1 MSTSKNL
8 RGFLPARKRGMAANS
23 TGFDELKIA
32 SGLAQNIFTGDLV
45 EVTAGNLNAVSAGA
59 TSVGDAAP
67 VVGVF
72 MGCHYVEN
80 GTPKWNK
87 YWPTGTSATDIK
99 AFVNTDPWS
108 TYYIQADASLSAGD
122 INYTTFGITAGSGS
136 TVTGQSGFGIA
147 ATTRGFL
154 PLDVR
159 PISVL
164 DEPGNDITVAA
175 QRAFPVVEVR
185 LIHHVDMLTATTTV
199 SALP

>member
-8 RGFLPARKRGMAANS
+8 RGFLPARKRGSAANS
-23 TGFDELKIA
+23 TGFDEIPIA
-32 SGLAQNIFTGDLV
+32 SGLAANIFTGDLV
-45 EVTAGNLNAVSAGA
+45 AVTAGNIIPTAGA
-59 TSVGDAAP
+59 TSVGDAYQAA
-67 VVGVF
+67 GVF
-72 MGCHYVEN
+72 MGCHYVQD
-80 GTPKWNK
+80 GQPKWNK

-147 ATTRGFL
+147 ASTRGFL

>member
-23 TGFDELKIA
+23 TGFDEIPIA
-32 SGLAQNIFTGDLV
+32 SGLAQSIFTGDLV

-67 VVGVF
+67 CIGVF
-72 MGCHYVEN
+72 MGCHYVED

-108 TYYIQADASLSAGD
+108 TYYIQADATISAGD
-122 INYTTFGITAGSGS
+122 INSSNFGLTVGSGS
-136 TVTGQSGFGIA
+136 TVTGQSGFGIKA
-147 ATTRGFL
+147 ASRSAL
-154 PLDVR
+154 ILDVR
-159 PISVL
+159 PIGVL
-164 DEPGNDITVAA
+164 DEPGNDITVATE
-175 QRAFPVVEVR
+175 RAFPVVEVR

-199 SALP
+199 ITQ

>member
-45 EVTAGNLNAVSAGA
+45 EVTAGNCNAVSAGA

-67 VVGVF
+67 CIGVF
-72 MGCHYVEN
+72 MGCHYVED

-108 TYYIQADASLSAGD
+108 TYYIQADATISAGD
-122 INYTTFGITAGSGS
+122 INSSNFGLTVGSGS
-136 TVTGQSGFGIA
+136 TVTGQSGFGIKA
-147 ATTRGFL
+147 ASRSAL
-154 PLDVR
+154 ILDVR
-159 PISVL
+159 PIGVL
-164 DEPGNDITVAA
+164 DEPGNDITVATE
-175 QRAFPVVEVR
+175 RAFPVVEVR

-199 SALP
+199 VTQ

>member
-1 MSTSKNL
+1 MSTTKNL

-23 TGFDELKIA
+23 TGFDELKIV

-45 EVTAGNLNAVSAGA
+45 EVTAGNCNAVSAGA

-67 VVGVF
+67 CIGVF

-87 YWPTGTSATDIK
+87 YWPTGTSASDIK

-108 TYYIQADASLSAGD
+108 TYYIQADATISAGD
-122 INYTTFGITAGSGS
+122 INSSNFGLTVGSGS
-136 TVTGQSGFGIA
+136 TVTGQSGFGIKA
-147 ATTRGFL
+147 ASRSAL
-154 PLDVR
+154 ILDVR
-159 PISVL
+159 PIGVL
-164 DEPGNDITVAA
+164 DEPGNDITVATE
-175 QRAFPVVEVR
+175 RAFPVVEVR

-199 SALP
+199 ITQ

>member
-1 MSTSKNL
+1 MSTTKNL

-23 TGFDELKIA
+23 TGFDELKIV

-45 EVTAGNLNAVSAGA
+45 EVTAGNCNAVSAGA

-67 VVGVF
+67 CIGVF

-87 YWPTGTSATDIK
+87 YWPTGTSARDIK

-108 TYYIQADASLSAGD
+108 TYYIQADATISAGD
-122 INYTTFGITAGSGS
+122 INSSNFGLTVGSGS
-136 TVTGQSGFGIA
+136 TVTGQSGFGIKA
-147 ATTRGFL
+147 ASRSAL
-154 PLDVR
+154 ILDVR
-159 PISVL
+159 PIGVL
-164 DEPGNDITVAA
+164 DEPGNDITVATE
-175 QRAFPVVEVR
+175 RAFPVVEVR

-199 SALP
+199 ITQ

>member
-1 MSTSKNL
+1 MSTTNNL

-23 TGFDELKIA
+23 TGFDELKIV

-45 EVTAGNLNAVSAGA
+45 EVTAGNCNAVSAGA

-67 VVGVF
+67 CIGVF

-87 YWPTGTSATDIK
+87 YWPTGTSASDIK

-108 TYYIQADASLSAGD
+108 TYYIQADATISAGD
-122 INYTTFGITAGSGS
+122 INSSNFGLTVGSGS
-136 TVTGQSGFGIA
+136 TVTGQSGFGIKA
-147 ATTRGFL
+147 ASRSAL
-154 PLDVR
+154 ILDVR
-159 PISVL
+159 PIGVL
-164 DEPGNDITVAA
+164 DEPGNDITVATE
-175 QRAFPVVEVR
+175 RAFPVVEVR

-199 SALP
+199 ITQ

>member
-32 SGLAQNIFTGDLV
+32 SAHGQNIFTGDLV

-108 TYYIQADASLSAGD
+108 TYYIQADATLSAGD
-122 INYTTFGITAGSGS
+122 INSANFGITVGSGS
-136 TVTGQSGFGIA
+136 TVTGQSGFGVKGASRTDKI
-147 ATTRGFL
+147 
-154 PLDVR
+154 LDVR

-164 DEPGNDITVAA
+164 DEPGNDITVSA

-199 SALP
+199 ITQ